1 MKLESW
7 TPADGL
13 ELERGALKIVKSK
26 RNILVVA
33 GPGAGKTELL
43 AQKACYLLQTGLCK
57 DPKKILAISFKRD
70 AAKNLKDRVNQR
82 VGDYNANRFD
92 SWTFDAF
99 SKGLLDHFLKGLP
112 QEWQPSRDYIID
124 NSKGFRD
131 FLTYHGYNDKQAE
144 NILHNISNNQL
155 KPGASPT
162 EHWRYLL
169 TGDSQK
175 RSMLSFGMISRLAE
189 FIILLNPLI
198 KRSLCL
204 TYSHI
209 FIDEFQDTTTI
220 QYDLLKTCFGDS
232 TIPITA
238 VGDQK
243 QRIMLWAGARR
254 SIFQDFKRDFSA
266 DLERLLMNYRSA
278 PRLIE
283 LQKRMYSSLNEDAL
297 EIKYAKQWA
306 PDDGVVTLYEF
317 SYSSQEA
324 SVISRDIQDKMYNG
338 AKPREICI
346 LAKQKIDQYAM
357 ELSKELESLGIKS
370 RIDDDYQKLLSEPL
384 VDLFLS
390 LITLLFVRDEQ
401 SWVTINS
408 YWESIV
414 SYSSIERDMEEKQSQ
429 FFRDKQGLTLSLN
442 ACNSCIEFIRYLQID
457 CLDVFDKSKIQA
469 LYSPY
474 KQDRVLN
481 ELITSFATSL
491 WALYEKNGGEW
502 YEAVKEF
509 YGNDSIPIMT
519 IHKSK
524 GLEYSIV
531 YFLGLEDSAFWNFRN
546 QPEEDRSAFFVA
558 LSRAKREVIFTF
570 CKNRELFRY
579 PIQKRQSI
587 NEFYDLLRSAD
598 FVEIVQF

>member
-1 MKLESW
+1 M
-7 TPADGL
+7 
-13 ELERGALKIVKSK
+13 KIVKSK

-99 SKGLLDHFLKGLP
+99 AKGLLDHFLKGLP

-131 FLTYHGYNDKQAE
+131 FLTYHGYNDIQAE

-297 EIKYAKQWA
+297 EIKYAKQWT
-306 PDDGVVTLYEF
+306 PDDGYVALYEF
-317 SYSSQEA
+317 STSVQEA
-324 SVISRDIQDKMYNG
+324 HVISKDIQNKLSDG
-338 AKPREICI
+338 VIPREICI
-346 LAKQKIDQYAM
+346 LAKQRIGLYST
-357 ELSKELESLGIKS
+357 ELSKELESLGINS
-370 RIDDDYQKLLSEPL
+370 RIDDEYQKLLSEPL
-384 VDLFLS
+384 VNLFLS
-390 LITLLFVRDEQ
+390 LMTLLFVKDEE
-401 SWVTINS
+401 SWLTLNA
-408 YWESIV
+408 YWENTV
-414 SYSSIERDMEEKQSQ
+414 SYSSLEKDMEKKQYQFYKEKQN
-429 FFRDKQGLTLSLN
+429 LTSSLN
-442 ACNSCIEFIRYLQID
+442 SCDSCMTLIRYLKQN
-457 CLDVFDKSKIQA
+457 CLSVFDKSKIQS
-469 LYSPY
+469 LYPSY
-474 KQDRVLN
+474 KQERNLD
-481 ELITSFATSL
+481 ELIASFATLL
-491 WALYEKNGGEW
+491 WELYEKNDGDW

-524 GLEYSIV
+524 GLEYSVV
-531 YFLGLEDSAFWNFRN
+531 YFLGLEDSAFWNFKK

-570 CKNRELFRY
+570 CAN
-579 PIQKRQSI
+579 RQSLKYPKQNRQAI
-587 NEFYDLLRSAD
+587 NEFYDLLRNTD
-598 FVEIVQF
+598 FVEIIEAISKC